1 MSSSAPNTATRRYAM
16 VMAVVIAAVITAG
29 GQVLAENWKILF
41 PPESPTQQSKKTTTP
56 IAETVKPIEPL
67 ALKDADW
74 ETLKPDVVYRAES
87 VGFIAAYSTGMRKDD
102 VKSGVIKEG
111 PAPDKLSPRTRFAT
125 YDGTVLPV
133 RRGRYWT
140 VEPRG
145 TGKNKSIVVQWL
157 PLQ

>member
-1 MSSSAPNTATRRYAM
+1 M
-16 VMAVVIAAVITAG
+16 VMAVVIAAVITASG
-29 GQVLAENWKILF
+29 HILAENWKILF
-41 PPESPTQQSKKTTTP
+41 PPESPTQQPTKTTTP
-56 IAETVKPIEPL
+56 IAETDKAIEPL
-67 ALKDADW
+67 GLKDADW

-87 VGFIAAYSTGMRKDD
+87 VGFIAAYSTGMRTGD

-111 PAPDKLSPRTRFAT
+111 PAPDKLSARTRFAT

-145 TGKNKSIVVQWL
+145 PGTDESNVVQWL
-157 PLQ
+157 PLR